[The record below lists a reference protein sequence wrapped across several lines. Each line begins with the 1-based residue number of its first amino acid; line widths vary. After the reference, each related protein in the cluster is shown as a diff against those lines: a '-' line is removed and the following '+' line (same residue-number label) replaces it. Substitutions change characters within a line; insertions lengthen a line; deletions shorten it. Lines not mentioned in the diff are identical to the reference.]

1 MARKSST
8 ANRALHLLRSILNV
22 AVELGYRVDNPAA
35 AVPKLKET
43 PPQPRFLNEDEQK
56 RLAVVIA
63 TAPVF
68 LKLSIELAL
77 HTAMR
82 AGEIFNLRHDDIDFA
97 AGVIRLRMTKAGE
110 PQTVPITP
118 AVAKILEALL
128 SLRVEGNPYLIPA
141 QRGTG
146 PMAVPYKALRQLLI
160 AAGIEPAGFHI
171 FRKTAATVAVS
182 LPNSDVLTVSKML
195 RHKSVRTTEIHYL
208 ATDQKR
214 LRQVAADLGDLMSR
228 RLQGGDA

>member
-8 ANRALHLLRSILNV
+8 ANRALHLLRSILTV
-22 AVELGYRVDNPAA
+22 AVELGYRVDNPAV
-35 AVPKLKET
+35 AVKKLKES
-43 PPQPRFLNEDEQK
+43 PPPPRALNEDEQM
-56 RLAVVIA
+56 RLAVVLA
-63 TAPVF
+63 SAPPF
-68 LKLSIELAL
+68 LRLPVRLAL
-77 HTAMR
+77 NTGMR
-82 AGEIFNLRHDDIDFA
+82 SGEIFNLRHDDIDFA
-97 AGVIRLRMTKAGE
+97 AGLILLRMTKTGE
-110 PQTVPITP
+110 FQTVPITP
-118 AVAKILEALL
+118 SCVPILEELL

-141 QRGTG
+141 QRGTE
-146 PMAVPYKALRQLLI
+146 PMAVPYKALTQLFI

-171 FRKTAATVAVS
+171 FRKTAATVAAS

-214 LRQVAADLGDLMSR
+214 LRQVAADLGELMSR